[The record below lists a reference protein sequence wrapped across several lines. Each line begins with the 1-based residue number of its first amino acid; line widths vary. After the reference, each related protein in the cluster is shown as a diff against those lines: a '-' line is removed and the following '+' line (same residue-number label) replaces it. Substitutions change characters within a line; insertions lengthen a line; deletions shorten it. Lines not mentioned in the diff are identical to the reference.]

1 MFHNLSAKITT
12 KNAMGV
18 RECEHFFFRFLAM
31 STKSRSEKKNN
42 ALHLNGFKMPFVQLK
57 RFFLLLLLLFWCNFT
72 VSSCNKQMQSKL
84 WWKVDISSGKKC
96 ISTTRIKRKFLST
109 KKKWHTLWCFR
120 FWYGFLWNCIGIEIG
135 NATLLSKF

>member
-109 KKKWHTLWCFR
+109 KKNGTR
-120 FWYGFLWNCIGIEIG
+120 FDALDFDMAFCETASASKL
-135 NATLLSKF
+135 ATRHY